1 MADVFVSY
9 AQPDREAA
17 FRIAAELEAQ
27 GVSCWIAPR
36 DVAPGAEYGQ
46 AIIDGIETARALV
59 LVFSEAANES
69 QFVRR
74 EVERAVSKTR
84 PVFPV
89 RVREAQP
96 SGALEFFIASAQW
109 VDAFKTPLQ
118 QSLAPVVAAVGA
130 LGPTR
135 GVAKA
140 PGRPKTELDRRRVA
154 FIVGVA
160 LGLALVGA
168 GGFWWTQR
176 KADAVAFV
184 AGVWCERVDGVT
196 WRIDMMRT
204 GADTARGELRH
215 PQSDKVFD
223 FEVRVTP
230 IEGGYEFVSVD
241 AEESA
246 KFGPSRFQVLD
257 DDTMKLIWGGNEPRD
272 GPVRTRC
279 AGN

>member
-17 FRIAAELEAQ
+17 FRIAEQLEAQ
-27 GVSCWIAPR
+27 GVPCWIAPR
-36 DVAPGAEYGQ
+36 DVPPGAEYAQ
-46 AIIDGIETARALV
+46 AIIAAIESAKALV

-96 SGALEFFIASAQW
+96 SGALEFFIAGAQW
-109 VDAFKTPLQ
+109 VDAFKSPLE
-118 QSLAPVVAAVGA
+118 QSLAPIVSAVRA
-130 LGPTR
+130 LGGARMTL
-135 GVAKA
+135 KA
-140 PGRPKTELDRRRVA
+140 PGRPKDELDKRRVA
-154 FIVGVA
+154 FISGVA
-160 LGLALVGA
+160 LGLALIGA

-176 KADAVAFV
+176 KADAVEFV
-184 AGVWCERVDGVT
+184 TGVWCERVDGTT
-196 WRIDMMRT
+196 WRIDMLRT

-223 FEVRVTP
+223 FEVRISAV
-230 IEGGYEFVSVD
+230 EGGYEFVALD
-241 AEESA
+241 EEGA
-246 KFGPSRFQVLD
+246 KLGPSRFEVLD
-257 DDTMKLIWGGNEPRD
+257 EDTMKLVWGGGQPRD

-279 AGN
+279 AGS

>member
-17 FRIAAELEAQ
+17 FRIAEQLEAQ

-36 DVAPGAEYGQ
+36 DVPPGAEYGQ
-46 AIIDGIETARALV
+46 AIIDAIEGAKALV
-59 LVFSEAANES
+59 LTFSEAANES

-74 EVERAVSKTR
+74 EVERAVSKTK

-96 SGALEFFIASAQW
+96 SGALEFFIAGAQW
-109 VDAFKTPLQ
+109 VDAFETPLER
-118 QSLAPVVAAVGA
+118 SLAPIVGA
-130 LGPTR
+130 VRALGGAR
-135 GVAKA
+135 MAAKA
-140 PGRPKTELDRRRVA
+140 PGRPRNELDKRRVA
-154 FIVGVA
+154 FIAGLA
-160 LGLALVGA
+160 LGLAAIGGA
-168 GGFWWTQR
+168 GFWWTQR
-176 KADAVAFV
+176 KVDAVAFV
-184 AGVWCERVDGVT
+184 SGVWCERVDGVT

-223 FEVRVTP
+223 FEVRVSP
-230 IEGGYEFVSVD
+230 IEGGYEFVALD
-241 AEESA
+241 EESA
-246 KFGPSRFQVLD
+246 KLGPSRFQVLD
-257 DDTMKLIWGGNEPRD
+257 ENTMKLVWGGGEPRD

-279 AGN
+279 APS

>member
-17 FRIAAELEAQ
+17 FRIAEQLENQ

-36 DVAPGAEYGQ
+36 DVPPGAEYGE
-46 AIIDGIETARALV
+46 AIIAGIEGAKALV

-84 PVFPV
+84 PIFPV
-89 RVREAQP
+89 RVREAEP

-109 VDAFKTPLQ
+109 VDAFRTPLE
-118 QSLAPVVAAVGA
+118 QSLTPIASAVRA
-130 LGPTR
+130 LGGAR
-135 GVAKA
+135 MAAKA
-140 PGRPKTELDRRRVA
+140 PGRPRSELDKRRVA
-154 FIVGVA
+154 FVAGVA
-160 LGLALVGA
+160 LGLAAIAA
-168 GGFWWTQR
+168 GGFWWTLR
-176 KADAVAFV
+176 KADAVEFV

-223 FEVRVTP
+223 FEVRVAA
-230 IEGGYEFVSVD
+230 IDGGYEFVALD
-241 AEESA
+241 EEGA
-246 KFGPSRFQVLD
+246 KLGPSRFQALD
-257 DDTMKLIWGGNEPRD
+257 ENTLKLVWGGGQPRD

-279 AGN
+279 AGS